1 LPLPATLTVLSN
13 TAVPE
18 QLAAAVGPYKLN
30 VIVPVGD
37 EPPDK
42 AAVSRTVLPTG
53 PPGLGVVAMTGED
66 FGALAPRRV
75 RLAAAAGLLLVPVS
89 VAVSF
94 WPPVA
99 GA

>member
-1 LPLPATLTVLSN
+1 
-13 TAVPE
+13 
-18 QLAAAVGPYKLN
+18 

-66 FGALAPRRV
+66 FGALMVTCSAPQ
-75 RLAAAAGLLLVPVS
+75 PET
-89 VAVSF
+89 
-94 WPPVA
+94 A
-99 GA
+99 GALPASPP